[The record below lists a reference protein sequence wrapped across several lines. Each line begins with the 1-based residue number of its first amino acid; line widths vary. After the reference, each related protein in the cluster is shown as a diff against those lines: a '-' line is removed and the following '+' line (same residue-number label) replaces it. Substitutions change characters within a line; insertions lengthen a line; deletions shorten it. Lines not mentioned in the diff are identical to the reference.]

1 MLSYGWNQTQSFK
14 QTSIFNCFEKKLWSI
29 LGSNHNCLSIVTS
42 GLLSRWSS
50 MPHDLALCIGNSIA
64 TLRRGQVC
72 GVGRNPQTILFFV
85 IFRCTFSILVLS
97 ERAGRDH
104 LSGLAHGQAVQWRML
119 SEGDIGSSLHSWD
132 SWDSNGKI
140 GSSWLVDLGGISGNI
155 AGLSIVNLLGD
166 NWCGLVNGGDSGSL
180 F

>member
-1 MLSYGWNQTQSFK
+1 MGVLLGQERSVKRNVIRPLDMDWVVDIVDLSLGLDNRGADS
-14 QTSIFNCFEKKLWSI
+14 
-29 LGSNHNCLSIVTS
+29 LGSLK
-42 GLLSRWSS
+42 
-50 MPHDLALCIGNSIA
+50 
-64 TLRRGQVC
+64 
-72 GVGRNPQTILFFV
+72 
-85 IFRCTFSILVLS
+85 
-97 ERAGRDH
+97 
-104 LSGLAHGQAVQWRML
+104 
-119 SEGDIGSSLHSWD
+119 D

>member
-1 MLSYGWNQTQSFK
+1 MYFLNTGVVGESWSRSFVGA
-14 QTSIFNCFEKKLWSI
+14 
-29 LGSNHNCLSIVTS
+29 GSWASCPMTDAV
-42 GLLSRWSS
+42 
-50 MPHDLALCIGNSIA
+50 
-64 TLRRGQVC
+64 RG
-72 GVGRNPQTILFFV
+72 RH
-85 IFRCTFSILVLS
+85 R
-97 ERAGRDH
+97 
-104 LSGLAHGQAVQWRML
+104 
-119 SEGDIGSSLHSWD
+119 SSLH